1 MAITN
6 RTESAWIPVIMGSEV
21 LTRVALDSVAEFLGA
36 RIPMTSNARSVPRD
50 AGVGVALAAP
60 GDAYSG
66 ENISDDTV
74 TLKTFKWTGS
84 VGLTDEDL
92 HDAPQN
98 IVSVRASGFLRTYNI
113 AFDNAVFGVTGNQSD
128 TIANGR
134 PYSSVYNAVLN
145 ADSGASYTASA
156 NYASSASIAGTGGGY
171 TTLNT
176 WVSLYETSDFYDPA
190 RSFIVAHPSLKA
202 EIRGITDKNGRPI
215 FEDTVQG
222 TVNGYVDEA
231 SSTTVPNLFGMPLF
245 FSKGAKTAAS
255 ASNAPGANPLL
266 IVGNR
271 DHLLVGYNSSYG
283 TSADPAGRIVE
294 QPNADVSL
302 MMFRSRRAFH
312 VGFPQAFSVLEV
324 TS

>member
-6 RTESAWIPVIMGSEV
+6 RNESSWIPVIIGSEV
-21 LTRVALDSVAEFLGA
+21 LTKVAVQSAAEFLGA
-36 RIPMTSNARSVPRD
+36 RIPMTSNARQTPRD
-50 AGVGVALAAP
+50 AGVGAALAAN

-66 ENISDDTV
+66 ENITDDVV

-98 IVSVRASGFLRTYNI
+98 IVAVRAAGFLRTYNVT
-113 AFDNAVFGVTGNQSD
+113 FDNAVFGVTGAQSD
-128 TIANGR
+128 TVANGR
-134 PYSSVYNAVLN
+134 PYESVYNAVLT

-156 NYASSASIAGTGGGY
+156 NYASSASIAGTGGY
-171 TTLNT
+171 ATLNT
-176 WVSLYETSDFYDPA
+176 WLSVYETSDYFDPD

-202 EIRGITDKNGRPI
+202 ELRGVVDKNGRPI
-215 FEDTVQG
+215 FDDMVQG

-231 SSTTVPNLFGMPLF
+231 SSRDVPNLFGCPLF
-245 FSKGAKTAAS
+245 FSKGAKTAA
-255 ASNAPGANPLL
+255 AATNAPGGNPLL